1 MILTCPECSTRYQAD
16 EANFLPAGRTVR
28 CAKCGH
34 VWHQSP
40 SEAVAEPEPVV
51 AAPEPPPEAV
61 QREPAPRPQAYV
73 QTPSFAVGTQEDTPK
88 PRSLWPRRLLL
99 GAGWVVLAA
108 LVIVIGWAATIYRQQ
123 IVRSWPQSASLY
135 STLGLKTDASGFKF
149 SDVKYRVETEDGQP
163 VLAVSGALVNVS
175 GRALSVPQVRVTLTD
190 KDGRELYHWTFASG
204 VVTLRPGQSKR
215 FVTRLSSPPSA
226 ARHLDL
232 RLAKAGE

>member
-34 VWHQSP
+34 VWHQAP
-40 SEAVAEPEPVV
+40 SEAVTEAEPLVVEPEP
-51 AAPEPPPEAV
+51 AAPPPEP
-61 QREPAPRPQAYV
+61 EPRARAYV
-73 QTPSFAVGTQEDTPK
+73 QTPSFSVGAREDAPK
-88 PRSLWPRRLLL
+88 SRPLWPRRVLL

-108 LVIVIGWAATIYRQQ
+108 IVILIGWMAAIYRQQ
-123 IVRSWPQSASLY
+123 IVGAWPQSASLY

-149 SDVKYRVETEDGQP
+149 DNVKYRMQTEDGQP
-163 VLAVSGALVNVS
+163 VLSVSGALVNVS
-175 GRALSVPQVRVTLTD
+175 DRALSVPQVRVALTD
-190 KDGRELYHWTFASG
+190 DDGHELYHWTFAPS
-204 VVTLRPGQSKR
+204 VLTLSPGQSTR

-232 RLAKAGE
+232 RLAKASE